1 MEIPPVKNEEL
12 ALELQEIKFLIHAVA
27 EKQVEDS
34 IRTDEVYD
42 RVFKNGMVSD
52 IEKTKIQVANIEGW
66 KKSVNKVVL
75 SVLTAIILAGI
86 GLVFFGNTKGLSF
99 TKFFN

>member
-1 MEIPPVKNEEL
+1 MKNEEL
-12 ALELQEIKFLIHAVA
+12 ALELQEIKFGISAIA

-34 IRTDEVYD
+34 IRTDEVYA
-42 RVFKNGMVSD
+42 RVFKNGIVSD

-66 KKSVNKVVL
+66 KKNINKVFI
-75 SVLTAIILAGI
+75 SVITAMILAGI
-86 GLVFFGNTKGLSF
+86 GLVFFGNAKVLSF